1 MNCMN
6 LDQINRFILKK
17 QHLAEDSKIDD
28 IVQVVKD
35 IGGLHAQVPIT
46 PYLSLFV
53 RTKNFT
59 KEKLNA
65 ELYDK
70 KNLGRIKCIRSTLHI
85 LPKDMIP
92 VAFAA
97 TRKIV
102 QSSSGSYARQFGI
115 TGQKYEKISGKI
127 IEIVHGRGLTTKEIT
142 KELGKESNISL
153 IVNLMCDQGLLIR
166 GIPKA
171 GWKSNVHTHYPFRA
185 YFSDIDLNEFDEA
198 SARESI
204 VKLYLAS
211 FAPVTE
217 NDIAWWA
224 GFPKGDVKKILEDLK
239 DKITHLEVSDMEE
252 AYIMLHSEKRPLEST
267 RPSKKQY
274 VSLLPVL
281 DPYIMGYKERKRYLD
296 HNYYDNVFDFNG
308 NATST
313 IVLDGKVVGV
323 WDFKGEGK
331 PLVKIF
337 LFEKVERN
345 AMREIHLKAQEIGK
359 FIADQDVVI
368 KECDSMVPLTRR
380 TAGGYMSPL
389 KES

>member
-1 MNCMN
+1 M
-6 LDQINRFILKK
+6 DQINRFVLQK
-17 QHLAEDSKIDD
+17 QHLADDSRIND
-28 IVQVVKD
+28 IVRVIKD

-53 RTKNFT
+53 RTRNFT
-59 KEKLNA
+59 KEQLDA
-65 ELYDK
+65 ELYVK

-92 VAFAA
+92 AAFVS

-102 QSSSGSYARQFGI
+102 QSSARSYAKQSGI
-115 TGQKYEKISGKI
+115 TGQKYDKISGKI

-142 KELGKESNISL
+142 KELGKESNVSL

-171 GWKSNVHTHYPFRA
+171 GWKSNVHTYYPFPE
-185 YFSDIDLNEFDEA
+185 YFSDVNLNELDEA
-198 SARESI
+198 SARELI
-204 VKLYLAS
+204 VKQYLAS

-217 NDIAWWA
+217 NDIAWWT
-224 GFPKGDVKKILEDLK
+224 GFPKGDIKKILEDIK
-239 DKITHLEVSDMEE
+239 DKITRLEVSDMDGT
-252 AYIMLHSEKRPLEST
+252 YIMLCSDKKPLEST
-267 RPSKKQY
+267 KPFKKQN

-296 HNYYDNVFDFNG
+296 HDYYDNIFDFNG

-323 WDFKGEGK
+323 WDFNVERK

-345 AMREIHLKAQEIGK
+345 AVREIHLKAREIGK
-359 FIADQDVVI
+359 FIADKDVEI
-368 KECDSMVPLTRR
+368 KECGSMIPLTRR